1 MFRILKPGGL
11 MEHIVPNIEW
21 AAWKVMDGQIDDHTY
36 NVLYGAQEAH
46 DYERGLN
53 THFFG
58 YTPQIARALAEQAGL
73 VDVKVDDYKRREE
86 LGYNLIVSGRKPP
99 KKGRNENANRQPFA
113 ASTSRVASAEF
124 YGGRC
129 RGSADSVGA
138 LRRSAGV
145 RH

>member
-1 MFRILKPGGL
+1 MVASSHHLEHIGRWDQEKVWGEMFRILKPGGL

-99 KKGRNENANRQPFA
+99 KKRK
-113 ASTSRVASAEF
+113 SR
-124 YGGRC
+124 RKK
-129 RGSADSVGA
+129 
-138 LRRSAGV
+138 
-145 RH
+145 